1 MNFPNF
7 YWAILVIPLVLIP
20 FGVFHIADELSNGQ
34 VYIEQDDPIM
44 EDFRQGVFNNTVLMA
59 VSLDVIVFVIWV
71 SVLSLRHSV
80 IEEEAVYNADGKRL
94 E

>member
-7 YWAILVIPLVLIP
+7 YWAILVISLVLIP

-71 SVLSLRHSV
+71 SVLSVRQSV
-80 IEEEAVYNADGKRL
+80 MEDEIVYNADGKKL

>member
-1 MNFPNF
+1 
-7 YWAILVIPLVLIP
+7 
-20 FGVFHIADELSNGQ
+20 
-34 VYIEQDDPIM
+34 M